1 MPDSTDDE
9 SCWDLFQ
16 KWLQQCQMNHELC
29 RLRSHPRS
37 WYPTRL
43 LRISDWPIK
52 DPWTRMIRLH
62 ITAEEEMAGPYMT
75 VSHCWGGE
83 VPTTLT
89 EETMDFLKAG
99 LVMQDLP
106 KTFTDAVRIVAS
118 CGVEYLWID
127 SLCIIQGSEE
137 DWRREASMMGK
148 VYSNSFCNIAATG
161 SPNSSGGFFHP
172 RDPMDVQSIEVK
184 ATWACETADT
194 YEDYSESPPPGD
206 YICFD
211 TNYWIRG
218 LDNSPLGNAPGPF
231 RSAIWRLDRYISARS
246 RSSGNVASMRPVRLS
261 QVVPHFGDILCL
273 LRHLLLTPRPS

>member
-75 VSHCWGGE
+75 ISHCWGGE

-99 LVMQDLP
+99 LVMQDLRR
-106 KTFTDAVRIVAS
+106 RISVDRFLVYHPGLRRRLAERS
-118 CGVEYLWID
+118 FYDG
-127 SLCIIQGSEE
+127 QG
-137 DWRREASMMGK
+137 
-148 VYSNSFCNIAATG
+148 I
-161 SPNSSGGFFHP
+161 
-172 RDPMDVQSIEVK
+172 
-184 ATWACETADT
+184 
-194 YEDYSESPPPGD
+194 
-206 YICFD
+206 
-211 TNYWIRG
+211 
-218 LDNSPLGNAPGPF
+218 
-231 RSAIWRLDRYISARS
+231 
-246 RSSGNVASMRPVRLS
+246 
-261 QVVPHFGDILCL
+261 
-273 LRHLLLTPRPS
+273 